1 MCHAQAQLD
10 SSHHMRLAASRLARE
25 EAANSYAVVCEDAS
39 LSISTETG
47 HLTVTDSART
57 LMHTPIRSLLFGAS
71 ASKLMLVPLDRS
83 PAYLLECPAE
93 PLASLVAALSREGI
107 HVASAPERVTP
118 PVLATEPAAELDCA
132 AIERLVATP
141 SFQRHLAH
149 VEGIL
154 ATRRS
159 LGLPELQ

>member
-107 HVASAPERVTP
+107 HVASAPERATP